1 MLEYSWE
8 KEKWIE
14 IWIGCKPKQY
24 LYQENQVLVMKD
36 SSQSKI
42 KANMD
47 FAVKLVVG
55 TQEEGEIKCE
65 SLTRIG
71 LHCALINSFMGKL
84 INVGI
89 L

>member
-1 MLEYSWE
+1 
-8 KEKWIE
+8 
-14 IWIGCKPKQY
+14 
-24 LYQENQVLVMKD
+24 MKD

-42 KANMD
+42 RTKVD
-47 FAVKLVVG
+47 VAVKLVVG
-55 TQEEGEIKCE
+55 TQEEGEIQCE

-71 LHCALINSFMGKL
+71 LHCALINVFMGPL

>member
-1 MLEYSWE
+1 
-8 KEKWIE
+8 
-14 IWIGCKPKQY
+14 
-24 LYQENQVLVMKD
+24 MKD

-42 KANMD
+42 RDKVD
-47 FAVKLVVG
+47 VAVKLVVG
-55 TQEEGEIKCE
+55 TQEEGEIKSE

-71 LHCALINSFMGKL
+71 LHCALINSCMGQL

>member
-1 MLEYSWE
+1 
-8 KEKWIE
+8 
-14 IWIGCKPKQY
+14 
-24 LYQENQVLVMKD
+24 MKD

-42 KANMD
+42 RDKVD
-47 FAVKLVVG
+47 VAVKLVVG

-71 LHCALINSFMGKL
+71 LHCALINPFMGQL

>member
-1 MLEYSWE
+1 
-8 KEKWIE
+8 
-14 IWIGCKPKQY
+14 
-24 LYQENQVLVMKD
+24 MKD

-42 KANMD
+42 RAKVD
-47 FAVKLVVG
+47 VAVKLVVV

-71 LHCALINSFMGKL
+71 LHCALINAFMGQL